1 MVHLVVQP
9 SIVEKASRFDP
20 PMETARTPVCGSTG
34 LLQALVRWR
43 GVGVAAGRSVGRRA
57 NEAAR
62 AEVAQ
67 WVKEAAAVN
76 ARAIVTA
83 TSYLSP
89 LTSTSERHQY
99 CVEHLNRATD
109 VSPATRVGGH
119 CRPLGPR

>member
-57 NEAAR
+57 NDAAR

-67 WVKEAAAVN
+67 SVEEAAVVN
-76 ARAIVTA
+76 ARATVTA
-83 TSYLSP
+83 TGYLPP
-89 LTSTSERHQY
+89 LTSTSARDQC
-99 CVEHLNRATD
+99 CVEPSNQD
-109 VSPATRVGGH
+109 N
-119 CRPLGPR
+119 